1 LVLGR
6 VRLVRTHAPS
16 SFFRFL
22 RGVCTKSIPWRSKVC
37 GHALRQYREIDPH
50 WSAIKMLRI
59 PASRQG
65 GFDLW
70 NWGKMT
76 YRASSFREGNNYL
89 RYIARVYE
97 QATRAIEDAVWLGA
111 EPTQNQNQTEFRLT
125 GMPVVFTF
133 GNPLSVAT
141 FQNFI
146 TTTFERGQGPFRLW
160 GNPIVMG
167 PGKVHVYGM
176 DLHLWQQLYMEL
188 TPHYFLFVLP
198 KGTCGNTVHRLRARQ
213 GIT

>member
-1 LVLGR
+1 
-6 VRLVRTHAPS
+6 
-16 SFFRFL
+16 
-22 RGVCTKSIPWRSKVC
+22 
-37 GHALRQYREIDPH
+37 
-50 WSAIKMLRI
+50 
-59 PASRQG
+59 
-65 GFDLW
+65 
-70 NWGKMT
+70 
-76 YRASSFREGNNYL
+76 
-89 RYIARVYE
+89 
-97 QATRAIEDAVWLGA
+97 
-111 EPTQNQNQTEFRLT
+111 
-125 GMPVVFTF
+125 MPVVFTF

-198 KGTCGNTVHRLRARQ
+198 KGTCGNTVHRLMTNLQRYVDPSVRARV
-213 GIT
+213 GDIDYEDFIVDAMLHTMITDV